1 MPQKNL
7 VLIIAREFASLIATP
22 MLVADGDG
30 NLVFF
35 NEPAEDI
42 LGRTFS
48 ESAEMPASRWGEL
61 FTVHDLEGKP
71 LSLEQMPAGIALR
84 EGRPVHGPIQIT
96 SLEGVRRELEV
107 TAFPLFA
114 HPDEQVGII
123 AIFWERGRVE

>member
-22 MLVADGDG
+22 MLVADGEG

-48 ESAEMPASRWGEL
+48 ETAEMAASRWGEL

-71 LSLEQMPAGIALR
+71 MSLEQMPAGIALR
-84 EGRPVHGPIQIT
+84 EGRPMHGPIRIT
-96 SLEGVRRELEV
+96 SLEGVQRELEV

-114 HPDEQVGII
+114 HPGEQVGII